1 AGAAGRAGARRGR
14 ARCDAAQGPGLVP
27 GGAARGLMDLRALV
41 PEWIRTLTP
50 YPPGKPI
57 EELERELGIRDSIK
71 LASNENPLGPS
82 PKAVAAITAALG
94 DLHRYPDGSAF
105 YLKRRLAGRLGVSE
119 AEVIVGNGSN
129 EIIELAVRT
138 FLRPGD
144 EAVMADQAF
153 VVYRLV
159 VQSAGGSSRMV
170 PLRDFTHDLEAIAA
184 AVTPRTRL
192 VFLGNPNN
200 PTGTIVRRAAW
211 RAFLGRLP
219 EHLLVVADD
228 AYAEYVEDPE
238 YPDTIR
244 ERGDGRVAVL
254 SLRTFS
260 KLYGL
265 AGLRVGYG
273 VAAGP
278 VVDALDRIRQPFN
291 VNALA
296 LAGAHA
302 ALDDEEHVRRAGRR
316 LARGDRAR
324 RRDGRRGGGLRAHG
338 GEPPPRARARA
349 RRSRDA
355 RPGGRGRGGRRHRAG
370 GAGRRLRRA
379 RRGLPAARAGGRPVD
394 GRGERQAHAGG
405 GARRGVGRRRA
416 RGR

>member
-1 AGAAGRAGARRGR
+1 
-14 ARCDAAQGPGLVP
+14 
-27 GGAARGLMDLRALV
+27 MDLRALV

-82 PKAVAAITAALG
+82 PKAVAAIAAVLA

-105 YLKRRLAGRLGVSE
+105 YLKRRLAERLGVSE
-119 AEVIVGNGSN
+119 AELIVGNGSN

-184 AVTPRTRL
+184 TVTPRTRL

-200 PTGTIVRRAAW
+200 PTGTIFRRAAW

-219 EHLLVVADD
+219 EHLLVVADE

-244 ERGDGRVAVL
+244 ERGDRVPVL

-265 AGLRVGYG
+265 AGLRIGYG
-273 VAAGP
+273 VAAAP
-278 VVDALDRIRQPFN
+278 VIDALDRIRQPFN

-296 LAGAHA
+296 LAGARA
-302 ALDDEEHVRRAGRR
+302 ALDDEEHVRRT
-316 LARGDRAR
+316 LAAN
-324 RRDGRRGGGLRAHG
+324 
-338 GEPPPRARARA
+338 
-349 RRSRDA
+349 
-355 RPGGRGRGGRRHRAG
+355 RAG
-370 GAGRRLRRA
+370 MAFLVEACRALGLAHVPSAANFVLVRVGDGARVYEAL
-379 RRGLPAARAGGRPVD
+379 L
-394 GRGERQAHAGG
+394 
-405 GARRGVGRRRA
+405 RRGVIVRPMAVYGFPEHVRVTVGTEAENARFVAALRA
-416 RGR
+416 VLA